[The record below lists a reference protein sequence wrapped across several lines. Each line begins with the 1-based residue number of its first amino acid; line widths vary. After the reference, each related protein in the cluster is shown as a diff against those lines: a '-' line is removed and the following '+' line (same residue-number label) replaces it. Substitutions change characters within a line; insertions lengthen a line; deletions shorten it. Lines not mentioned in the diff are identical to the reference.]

1 MAQVRPPIN
10 VNILKQC
17 REQLALPLD
26 VVKRKIKFIDKFEN
40 NEKVPTLKQLSTLA
54 DLYEV
59 PRWVFIAEELPQK
72 YQYHNNP
79 AFRLMQ
85 GADIESPYK
94 IHKLIARVEQYRNLF
109 LELRADMDSPIAEFV
124 APDIP
129 EEPAQAALVVRQW
142 LSITEPLD
150 FDGLRQ
156 KLEEKNIFIFR
167 TNKYTH
173 WSKTNENIRGLSIF
187 YDTLPVIIING
198 SDYRKAQSFTLLH
211 ELGHVLR
218 KKTAIDAWKK
228 NKQKDDEVAEA
239 IWCDNFAGS
248 FLMPEVYF
256 IDANL
261 SDLEAINRLAK
272 QLEVSTYACLVRAR
286 QLNKINQAQYT
297 QFQSILKAKYDQLQ
311 RKFKNASGGPLR
323 NRAKEVKNQF
333 SAQFIRTVID
343 YYHRD
348 ELNLHQSTTILDLK
362 TPSHFLELARDM

>member
-26 VVKRKIKFIDKFEN
+26 IVKRNMKFIDEFEN
-40 NEKVPTLKQLSTLA
+40 SEKVPTLKQLSTLA

-59 PRWVFIAEELPQK
+59 PRWVFIADELPQK

-79 AFRLMQ
+79 VFQLMR
-85 GADIESPYK
+85 DTKIESPYK
-94 IHKLIARVEQYRNLF
+94 IHKLIARVEQYRSLF

-124 APDIP
+124 APDISNNP
-129 EEPAQAALVVRQW
+129 VQASMEVREW
-142 LSITEPLD
+142 LSLAEPLD

-156 KLEEKNIFIFR
+156 KLEEKNIFVFC
-167 TNKYTH
+167 TNKYAH
-173 WSKTNENIRGLSIF
+173 WSKTNTEVRGLSIF
-187 YDTLPVIIING
+187 YDTLPVIIIND
-198 SDYRKAQSFTLLH
+198 SDYRKAQSFTLIH

-218 KKTAIDAWKK
+218 KKTEIDGWRK
-228 NKQKDDEVAEA
+228 NTAEEN
-239 IWCDNFAGS
+239 WCDRLAGS
-248 FLMPEVYF
+248 VLMPESYF
-256 IDANL
+256 VDANL
-261 SDLEAINRLAK
+261 GDLDAIMDLAK
-272 QLEVSTYACLVRAR
+272 RLKVSTYACLVRAR
-286 QLNKINQAQYT
+286 QLNKINQNQYVR
-297 QFQSILKAKYDQLQ
+297 FQSILKAKYDQLQ
-311 RKFKNASGGPLR
+311 RKLKDARGGPSR
-323 NRAKEVKNQF
+323 NRVQEVKNQF